1 MPQIT
6 LICDSEKDTQNQ
18 IVSIEDFKKQY
29 LYGLPLEKDGVSIPD
44 EVFTNFINVAV
55 EQIEMLLNLKLS
67 KTIITEQKD
76 FRFDDWKN
84 WSYVKATYPVVCPIA
99 LKGYLG
105 TTKQAEYPRQ
115 WLVSRIT
122 SDNKLYSRI
131 MYMVP
136 AYNAASGNQNMIV
149 TTGVVPAL
157 NWYAGS
163 QGNHIPC
170 YWTLKYVTGWSK
182 VPNEIVDAICKM
194 ATLQILPILSDIQ
207 MGNGNSQIQ
216 GSGIGWGISSKSISI
231 DGLSQSLSSTAPQGG
246 VFAARTKQYQ
256 DALGDT
262 AGKNSGELQ
271 RLIDYYKDINWIV
284 G

>member
-6 LICDSEKDTQNQ
+6 LICNSEKDTQNQ
-18 IVSIEDFKKQY
+18 IISIEDFKLQY

-44 EVFTNFINVAV
+44 EIFTNFIKVAV

-76 FRFDDWKN
+76 FRFDDWKS

-99 LKGYLG
+99 LNGYLG

-115 WLVSRIT
+115 WLVSRLT

-157 NWYAGS
+157 NWYSGS
-163 QGNHIPC
+163 QGTHIPC
-170 YWTLKYVTGWSK
+170 YWTLKYVTGWSR
-182 VPNEIVDAICKM
+182 VPSEIVDAICKL

-207 MGNGNSQIQ
+207 MGNGNSKIQ

-246 VFAARTKQYQ
+246 VFGARTKQYQ

-262 AGKNSGELQ
+262 AGKSSGELQ